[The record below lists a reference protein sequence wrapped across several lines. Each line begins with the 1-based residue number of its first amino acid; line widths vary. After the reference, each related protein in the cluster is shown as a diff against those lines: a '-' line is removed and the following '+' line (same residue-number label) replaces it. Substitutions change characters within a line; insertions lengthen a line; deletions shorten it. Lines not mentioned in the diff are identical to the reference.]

1 MTLSPALPVASPAA
15 ADATDF
21 LDRLR
26 ALAFAGLPRMWSPAQ
41 KRFFFRLR
49 RTPDGI
55 VSEGLS
61 RRYTAITLI
70 GLAEE
75 DEQAAPPMMG
85 GHSAREI
92 AQGLLDELP
101 TVDNLGDVAL
111 TLWAARAAGVGDRR
125 AAWDRLQAM
134 SPDAGTPF
142 TVELAWALAA
152 LCLDEEAPARD
163 LRDRLA
169 RRLLDAQGGRSS
181 LFPHV
186 IGGRG
191 LRAHVCCFADLVYP
205 VHALSHFSRATGD
218 KRALDAAAAC
228 ARRFCDLM
236 GAAGQWWWHYDWRT
250 GDVIEGYPVYAVHQD
265 AMAPMALHAVEDA
278 GGPAFGAEVERGMGW
293 LRSAPELGGG
303 SLVDDAAGLIWRK
316 VARREPGKLTRS
328 LQAVAS
334 AAHPKLRFPGVEALL
349 PPGPIDYED
358 RPYHLGWLFYAWPK
372 KRRAA
377 RVAAAAR

>member
-1 MTLSPALPVASPAA
+1 MTSSSALPVAPSAPAIA
-15 ADATDF
+15 PSF

-26 ALAFAGLPRMWSPAQ
+26 ELAFSGLPRMWSVPQ
-41 KRFFFRLR
+41 KRYVFRLR
-49 RTPDGI
+49 RTADGI

-75 DEQAAPPMMG
+75 EPDVAPKMLG
-85 GHSAREI
+85 GQSAKEV
-92 AQGLLDELP
+92 AQGLIDELP
-101 TVDNLGDVAL
+101 SVTNLGDVAL
-111 TLWAARAAGVGDRR
+111 TLWAARAVGVADRR
-125 AAWDRLQAM
+125 AAWDRLSAM
-134 SPDAGTPF
+134 TPDVGARY
-142 TVELAWALAA
+142 TVEVAWALAA

-186 IGGRG
+186 IGGSG
-191 LRAHVCCFADLVYP
+191 LRAHVSCFADLVYP
-205 VHALSHFSRATGD
+205 VHALSYFSRATGD
-218 KRALDAAAAC
+218 RKALDAAAAC
-228 ARRFCDLM
+228 ARRFCELM
-236 GAAGQWWWHYDWRT
+236 GRAGQWWWHYDWRT

-278 GGPAFGAEVERGMGW
+278 GGPAFGAQVELGMQW

-303 SLVDDAAGLIWRK
+303 TLVDDAAGLIWRK
-316 VARREPGKLTRS
+316 VARREPGKLARS
-328 LQAVAS
+328 LQALAS
-334 AAHPKLRFPGVEALL
+334 AAHPKLRFPGVDALL

-358 RPYHLGWLFYAWPK
+358 RPYHLGWLFYAWPR
-372 KRRAA
+372 KRRAGG
-377 RVAAAAR
+377 AAAR

>member
-1 MTLSPALPVASPAA
+1 MTLSSALPVAGPAA
-15 ADATDF
+15 ADEPDF

-26 ALAFAGLPRMWSPAQ
+26 ALAFAGLPRMWNAQQ

-75 DEQAAPPMMG
+75 DPAVAPPMMG
-85 GHSAREI
+85 GQSARDV
-92 AQGLLDELP
+92 AQVLLDELP
-101 TVDNLGDVAL
+101 SVENLGDVAL
-111 TLWAARAAGVGDRR
+111 TLWAARAAGVPDRR
-125 AAWDRLQAM
+125 AGWDRLAAM
-134 SPDAGTPF
+134 RPDTGARF
-142 TVELAWALAA
+142 TVEVAWALAA
-152 LCLDEEAPARD
+152 LCLDDEAPHHD
-163 LRDRLA
+163 LRDRIA

-191 LRAHVCCFADLVYP
+191 LRAHVSCFADLVYP
-205 VHALSHFSRATGD
+205 VHALSYYSRSAGD
-218 KRALDAAAAC
+218 HHALDAAAAC

-278 GGPAFGAEVERGMGW
+278 GGPSFASQVERGMEW
-293 LRSAPELGGG
+293 LRRSPELAGG
-303 SLVDDAAGLIWRK
+303 SLVDDEAGLIWRK
-316 VARREPGKLTRS
+316 VARREPGKLARS
-328 LQAVAS
+328 LQALAS
-334 AAHPKLRFPGVEALL
+334 AAHPKLRVPALDAVL

-358 RPYHLGWLFYAWPK
+358 RPYHLGWLFYAWPQ

-377 RVAAAAR
+377 RSAAGR